1 MSDYSTRGLVA
12 TTPRFMVLQDGV
24 ALANFRLAEWVG
36 EGDTENLNWFS
47 VVVNGDLAYQVR
59 HAVTKGDK
67 ILIQGDLI
75 IREWEHAPGNSG
87 TTAELTARTIGHD
100 IGWAGKS

>member
-36 EGDTENLNWFS
+36 EYDTENLNWFS
-47 VVVNGDLAYQVR
+47 VVVHGDLAHQVR
-59 HAVTKGDK
+59 HAVTKGE
-67 ILIQGDLI
+67 
-75 IREWEHAPGNSG
+75 RF
-87 TTAELTARTIGHD
+87 
-100 IGWAGKS
+100 